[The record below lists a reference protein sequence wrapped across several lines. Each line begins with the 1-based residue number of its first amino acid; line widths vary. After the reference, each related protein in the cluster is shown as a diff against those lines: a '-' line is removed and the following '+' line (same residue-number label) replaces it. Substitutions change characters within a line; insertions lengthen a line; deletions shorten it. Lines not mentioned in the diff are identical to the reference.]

1 MIEGQREL
9 TPRRCPRCSGL
20 MAKPAGSPYYW
31 HADYNHPPCEIT
43 NVIDPPLAVQTV
55 EEITE
60 QETPP
65 KRKHPKK

>member
-1 MIEGQREL
+1 MVEGQREL

-20 MAKPAGSPYYW
+20 MAKPAGSLYYW

-43 NVIDPPLAVQTV
+43 NIIDPPLAVQTV

>member
-1 MIEGQREL
+1 
-9 TPRRCPRCSGL
+9 

>member
-9 TPRRCPRCSGL
+9 TPRRCPRCGGL
-20 MAKPAGSPYYW
+20 MAKPAGSAYYW

-55 EEITE
+55 EEITGPE
-60 QETPP
+60 ASS